1 VAQAAQVLQI
11 GEQGTDE
18 IWNDVAGELAPF
30 LKGWDR
36 RNDHNMVP

>member
-18 IWNDVAGELAPF
+18 IWNNVAGESGLF
-30 LKGWDR
+30 
-36 RNDHNMVP
+36 